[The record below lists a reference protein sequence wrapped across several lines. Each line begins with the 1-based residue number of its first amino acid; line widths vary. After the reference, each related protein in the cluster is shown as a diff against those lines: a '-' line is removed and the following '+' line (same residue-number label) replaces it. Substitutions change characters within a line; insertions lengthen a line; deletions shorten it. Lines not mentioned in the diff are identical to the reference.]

1 MVAATTYMKY
11 HICFAAERKTVTP
24 VDFYKCLAE
33 QTRLQCLLLLVQHRE
48 LCVCELV
55 AALALSQPKI
65 SRHLAQLRE
74 CQLVETHRR
83 GKWMYYRLSPTMPNW
98 MRQVLQVTARV
109 SDDEMALPLQRLQA
123 LGGDCC

>member
-1 MVAATTYMKY
+1 M
-11 HICFAAERKTVTP
+11 TP

-33 QTRLQCLLLLVQHRE
+33 QTRLYCLLLLVQHRE

-83 GKWMYYRLSPTMPNW
+83 GKWMYYRLSPTMPKW
-98 MRQVLQVTARV
+98 MRQVLQVTARA

-123 LGGDCC
+123 LGGECC